1 MASPETPLLTR
12 IALTAD
18 WDAGYALLLDEPGW
32 PPAAMGLHEEIAV
45 DIARSHNWDGRR
57 LAMRRL
63 EMEFNN
69 AGALELY
76 RGAFLLAT
84 DPAYGPDC
92 SEIASQLTAEMSLHN
107 LTEAA
112 ADVIKGWTAL
122 SEDCLNSEEDPI
134 KASHLAAKA
143 AAEYAAARAE
153 FKPVPT
159 SDELAAAPIIDNW
172 ESVQLWLRP
181 ERWSIRGIVS
191 GHDELPYGSV
201 LVADQ
206 IEVDLHHRWVRTPM
220 VLYRL
225 GYRKHELAPIV
236 RAAMKA
242 NRRDAYNLIFGIT
255 GAYTL
260 EAVIL
265 KSARVAG
272 DGKSGRGERA
282 RAAKAVADRLYVT
295 GRVAIAHAWF
305 LLAADDTDGCV
316 VASSFLTKDAGE
328 KPSHQV
334 KTVVA
339 GWQMLAADL
348 TSAEDVT
355 DLIAVAYTLGDRQMR
370 NDELLEEPEEPK
382 SPGVVVLPEAG
393 GTKETT
399 TAKECLREFKTI
411 VGVRFPLA
419 LAPDMARVRATLRD
433 EFPYAPAQIDLLLT
447 GMIEGEPI
455 RWRHALLVSKPGSG
469 KSRLARRLAEEM
481 GVGLHRYDA
490 SGSSDNAFG
499 GTPRRWS
506 SGEHCVP
513 LEAVRRHKIGNVLI
527 LIDEIDKSG
536 NSRHNG
542 RLEHA
547 LMPFLEKE
555 TSRKFPDPYVEADLN
570 LSFVGFFLTCN
581 SVDEIPAPLR
591 DRLRVIRLPDP
602 GREHLPAL
610 ARCIV
615 ADIAK
620 GSADFSEQESDPRW
634 WPPLDDGELMI
645 AETLWKG
652 GSVRRLVAIVERIL
666 AYREAKPRN

>member
-1 MASPETPLLTR
+1 VTSPKTPLLTR
-12 IALTAD
+12 IALTSD
-18 WDAGYALLLDEPGW
+18 WDAGYRLLCDEPGW
-32 PPAAMGLHEEIAV
+32 PTAAIAVHEEIAGEL
-45 DIARSHNWDGRR
+45 AGNFDGRR
-57 LAMRRL
+57 MAMRRL
-63 EMEFNN
+63 AMEFNN
-69 AGALELY
+69 ADADELHSGAV
-76 RGAFLLAT
+76 LLAT
-84 DPAYGPDC
+84 DPSYGPDC
-92 SEIASQLTAEMSLHN
+92 AEIASNLSSEMADHN

-112 ADVIKGWTAL
+112 ADAIKGWVAL
-122 SEDCLNSEEDPI
+122 AEGSRNTDEDPI
-134 KASHLAAKA
+134 KASYKASKA
-143 AAEYAAARAE
+143 AAEYERAIVD

-159 SDELAAAPIIDNW
+159 SDELAAAEIIDDW

-181 ERWSIRGIVS
+181 ERWSICGIVS
-191 GHDELPYGSV
+191 GSRF
-201 LVADQ
+201 VADQ
-206 IEVDLHHRWVRTPM
+206 IELDLHHRWVRTTKEI
-220 VLYRL
+220 YRL
-225 GYRKHELAPIV
+225 GYRKHDQAPIV
-236 RAAMKA
+236 RAALKKER
-242 NRRDAYNLIFGIT
+242 NDAYNLIFGIT

-272 DGKSGRGERA
+272 DGKCGRGEQIN
-282 RAAKAVADRLYVT
+282 AAKAVADRLYVT
-295 GRVAIAHAWF
+295 GRVLLAHAWF
-305 LLAADDTDGCV
+305 LLAADDTDGCI

-328 KPSHQV
+328 STSHEV

-339 GWQMLAADL
+339 GWQMLAGGL
-348 TSAEDVT
+348 TAAEDVT
-355 DLIAVAYTLGDRQMR
+355 DLVAAAHKIGERQMR
-370 NDELLEEPEEPK
+370 NDELLEEPEESK
-382 SPGVVVLPEAG
+382 SPGVVVLPEIG

-399 TAKECLREFKTI
+399 TAKECLREFKDI
-411 VGVRFPLA
+411 IGRRLPLA
-419 LAPDMARVRATLRD
+419 TAPDMARVRRVLHD
-433 EFPYAPAQIDLLLT
+433 EFPYAQAQIDLLLT

-469 KSRLARRLAEEM
+469 KSRLARRLAEEL
-481 GVGLHRYDA
+481 GVGLHRYDG

-547 LMPFLEKE
+547 LNPFMEKE
-555 TSRKFPDPYVEADLN
+555 TARKFPDPYVEADLN

-581 SVDEIPAPLR
+581 TVDEIPDPLR
-591 DRLRVIRLPDP
+591 DRLRIVRLPDP

-610 ARCIV
+610 VRCIV

-620 GSADFSEQESDPRW
+620 EQGADPRW
-634 WPPLDDGELMI
+634 WPMLDDGELAI
-645 AETLWKG
+645 AEALWAG

-666 AYREAKPRN
+666 AYRESKPRN

>member
-92 SEIASQLTAEMSLHN
+92 SEIASRLSAEMSLHN

-112 ADVIKGWTAL
+112 ADAIKGWAAL
-122 SEDCLNSEEDPI
+122 SEGCPNTEEDPI
-134 KASHLAAKA
+134 KAAHAAAKA
-143 AAEYAAARAE
+143 AAEYEQARAD

-159 SDELAAAPIIDNW
+159 SDELAGAAIIDNW

-181 ERWSIRGIVS
+181 ERWSIRGIIS
-191 GHDELPYGSV
+191 GHDEMPYGTII
-201 LVADQ
+201 VADQ
-206 IEVDLHHRWVRTPM
+206 IEIDLHHRWVRTAKD
-220 VLYRL
+220 LYRL
-225 GYRKHELAPIV
+225 GYRKHTLAPIV
-236 RAAMKA
+236 RAALKPT
-242 NRRDAYNLIFGIT
+242 RRDAYNLIFGIT

-265 KSARVAG
+265 KSARAAG
-272 DGKSGRGERA
+272 DHYAGRGERPA
-282 RAAKAVADRLYVT
+282 AAKIVAERLYVT
-295 GRVAIAHAWF
+295 GRVPIAHAWYA
-305 LLAADDTDGCV
+305 LAASVSDVDSCI
-316 VASSFLTKDAGE
+316 VAHSFLAKDAKE
-328 KPSHQV
+328 ATDAEIKM
-334 KTVVA
+334 VVA
-339 GWQMLAADL
+339 GWQMLAEGLSVGEDMSDPFAAAWNVGEL
-348 TSAEDVT
+348 RTRNAAAEC
-355 DLIAVAYTLGDRQMR
+355 
-370 NDELLEEPEEPK
+370 DEPTESKGVIVIPEI
-382 SPGVVVLPEAG
+382 G
-393 GTKETT
+393 GTRETT
-399 TAKECLREFKTI
+399 TAKEARREFKDI
-411 VGVRFPLA
+411 AGVRIPLA
-419 LAPDMARVRATLRD
+419 LAPDMARVRRVLHD
-433 EFPYAPAQIDLLLT
+433 EFPYAQQQVDLLLT

-455 RWRHALLVSKPGSG
+455 RWRHALLVSNPGSG
-469 KSRLARRLAEEM
+469 KSRLARRLAEEL
-481 GVGLHRYDA
+481 GVGLHRYDG

-513 LEAVRRHKIGNVLI
+513 LEAVRRHRIGNVLC

-542 RLEHA
+542 RLEHV

-555 TSRKFPDPYVEADLN
+555 TAKNYPDPYVESDLN
-570 LSFVGFFLTCN
+570 LSHVGYVLTCN

-591 DRLRVIRLPDP
+591 DRLRIVRLPDP

-620 GSADFSEQESDPRW
+620 EQDGDPFW
-634 WPPLDDGELMI
+634 WPMLDDGELLV
-645 AETLWKG
+645 AERLWKG
-652 GSVRRLVAIVERIL
+652 GSVRRLSAVVERIL
-666 AYREAKPRN
+666 AYRESNPRN